1 MEEPMLRKP
10 IALSLL
16 AAAATLT
23 ATAAIADLKLP
34 RVSPSATLTQ
44 TVGLT
49 DLTVAYSRPGVKN
62 RVIWGGLVPY
72 DTLWRTGANEATTFT
87 TTDPIQFG
95 GKPLAA
101 GGYALFTVPGKDE
114 WTVIVNSEKS
124 QNGAFNY
131 HQDKDV
137 MRLTVKPTEAEP
149 QEWMQFTFEDLTPTS
164 ANLVLR
170 WEKLRLAVPI
180 VVDAN
185 GKALA
190 AARDAVAKLKSDDW
204 RTPMQAANFC
214 LTNEVAMDEG
224 QKWLEKSLSIQTNY
238 NNLSLQARWQ
248 MKQGRKDDAIKSAQK
263 ALAAAKT
270 SKDKVDTSATE
281 KLLADW
287 TAK

>member
-1 MEEPMLRKP
+1 MQRNRL
-10 IALSLL
+10 ALSLL
-16 AAAATLT
+16 ASAAVVSAFAT
-23 ATAAIADLKLP
+23 IARAELKLP
-34 RVSPSATLTQ
+34 RVSPGATVTQ
-44 TVGLT
+44 TIGLT
-49 DLTVAYSRPGVKN
+49 DLTVTYSRPGVKN

-95 GKPLAA
+95 GQSLPA
-101 GGYALFTVPGKDE
+101 GGYALFTIPGKDE
-114 WTVIVNSEKS
+114 WTVIVNSEKN

-131 HQDKDV
+131 HKDKDV

-149 QEWMQFTFEDLTPTS
+149 QEWMEFSFEDLTPTS

-190 AARDAVAKLKSDDW
+190 SARKAIASLKSDDW

-224 QKWLEKSLSIQTNY
+224 QKWLEKSLAIQTNY

-248 MKQGRKDDAIKSAQK
+248 MKLGRKDDAIKTAEK
-263 ALAAAKT
+263 ALAAAKA
-270 SKDKVDTSATE
+270 SKDKIDTSATE

-287 TAK
+287 KGQ

>member
-1 MEEPMLRKP
+1 MQRNRL
-10 IALSLL
+10 ALSLL
-16 AAAATLT
+16 ASAAVVSAFAT
-23 ATAAIADLKLP
+23 IARAELKLP
-34 RVSPSATLTQ
+34 RVSPGATVTQ
-44 TVGLT
+44 TIGLT
-49 DLTVAYSRPGVKN
+49 DLTVTYSRPGVKN

-95 GKPLAA
+95 GQSLPA
-101 GGYALFTVPGKDE
+101 GGYSLFTIPGKDE
-114 WTVIVNSEKS
+114 WTVIVNSEKN

-131 HQDKDV
+131 HKDKDV

-149 QEWMQFTFEDLTPTS
+149 QEWMEFSFEDLTPTS

-190 AARDAVAKLKSDDW
+190 SARKAIASLKSDDW

-224 QKWLEKSLSIQTNY
+224 QKWLEKSLAIQTNY

-248 MKQGRKDDAIKSAQK
+248 MKLGRKDDAIKTAEK
-263 ALAAAKT
+263 ALAAAKA
-270 SKDKVDTSATE
+270 SKDKIDTSATE

-287 TAK
+287 KGQ